1 MSMKLT
7 MRLGVRS
14 YDIIIKQGGLSRVGQ
29 LINLNRRVLVVSDT
43 GVPEAYLKT
52 VLAQCREGVPV
63 VLPQGEGTKS
73 LECFGQL
80 LTVMLEHGFTRGD
93 AVLALGGGVVG
104 DLAGFAAASYM
115 RGVTF
120 INCPTTT
127 LSQIDSSIGG
137 KTAINLA
144 GTKNT
149 VGAFYQPSLV
159 VADPDTLKSL
169 PERHFINGLAE
180 AVKAGLIADE
190 GLFELFET
198 EDAHEKIEEI
208 VYRSLVMKKNV
219 VERDEREAG
228 LRATLNFGHTLGHA
242 IESANHL
249 GGLYHG
255 ECVALG
261 MLPMIE
267 DASLRRR
274 TRAVYKKLGLPSRQK
289 DRAGRRHHRGK
300 GAPPGRMQ
308 AGQGS
313 LGGSEGHHR
322 GGRAMSDTYGK
333 SVTLTIFGES
343 HGPAVGATVT
353 GLAPGVPVDM
363 EFMRG
368 QMEKRRAKGKIS
380 TSRTEADAV
389 RVLSGVYRGAATG
402 TALTLVIENTNTR
415 SGDYTKT
422 EELLRPGHADYTAH
436 MKYGGH
442 QDARGGGHFSGR
454 LTAPVVAAGSIFT
467 KLLQTKGVAIA
478 THLAQCA
485 GIDDAPFSG
494 DPARLKEQL
503 DALNAADLAVLDP
516 LRARAMTQAIEA
528 AAVEGDSVGGILE
541 TVVLGLP
548 AGLGEPFF
556 GSVESTLAA
565 LLFSIPAVKGVE
577 FGLGFGFAGLTGSRA
592 NDAFRMQG
600 TRVVTATNH
609 NGGVNGGI
617 SNGMPLVLRTVVKPT
632 PSIYKVQQTVDFAAK
647 RNATLQISG
656 RHDPCIL
663 HRARVVQDSL
673 VAFGL
678 ADLCGQHFGTAWQEG
693 AAWNMD

>member
-1 MSMKLT
+1 
-7 MRLGVRS
+7 
-14 YDIIIKQGGLSRVGQ
+14 
-29 LINLNRRVLVVSDT
+29 
-43 GVPEAYLKT
+43 
-52 VLAQCREGVPV
+52 
-63 VLPQGEGTKS
+63 
-73 LECFGQL
+73 
-80 LTVMLEHGFTRGD
+80 
-93 AVLALGGGVVG
+93 
-104 DLAGFAAASYM
+104 
-115 RGVTF
+115 
-120 INCPTTT
+120 
-127 LSQIDSSIGG
+127 
-137 KTAINLA
+137 
-144 GTKNT
+144 
-149 VGAFYQPSLV
+149 
-159 VADPDTLKSL
+159 
-169 PERHFINGLAE
+169 
-180 AVKAGLIADE
+180 
-190 GLFELFET
+190 
-198 EDAHEKIEEI
+198 
-208 VYRSLVMKKNV
+208 
-219 VERDEREAG
+219 
-228 LRATLNFGHTLGHA
+228 
-242 IESANHL
+242 
-249 GGLYHG
+249 
-255 ECVALG
+255 
-261 MLPMIE
+261 
-267 DASLRRR
+267 
-274 TRAVYKKLGLPSRQK
+274 
-289 DRAGRRHHRGK
+289 
-300 GAPPGRMQ
+300 
-308 AGQGS
+308 
-313 LGGSEGHHR
+313 
-322 GGRAMSDTYGK
+322 MSDTYGK

-454 LTAPVVAAGSIFT
+454 LTAPVVAASIFT

-528 AAVEGDSVGGILE
+528 AAAEGDSVGGILE

-556 GSVESTLAA
+556 GSVESTLAG

-577 FGLGFGFAGLTGSRA
+577 FGAGFAMAGMRGSEA
-592 NDAFRMQG
+592 NDALRMHAG
-600 TRVVTATNH
+600 RTVSTTNH

-617 SNGMPLVLRTVVKPT
+617 TNGMPLVFRTVVKPT
-632 PSIYKVQQTVDFAAK
+632 ASIYQVQQTVDWAAK
-647 RNATLQISG
+647 RDATLLIHG
-656 RHDPCIL
+656 RHDPCIA
-663 HRARVVQDSL
+663 HRARAVQDAVTAL
-673 VAFGL
+673 AV
-678 ADLCGQHFGTAWQEG
+678 ADLCAQHFGKDWQV
-693 AAWNMD
+693 AQAWNMG